1 MRDLLV
7 RKTDRQRFFP
17 DIEPELYRPN
27 RSGEKSNDP
36 GLKLLALAYPQLTWM
51 QRYAG
56 WHLSPN
62 QQFARLLMLHR
73 LAFEAELAGEFEQA
87 DFFWRETNAQLRAAW
102 NRPDMWNAACA
113 VLDHK
118 PPVICAEVMRDLVAI
133 ELFIDTHIA
142 FVNGQFANKMSLD
155 PDNRAFIRLDFVRT
169 LLELQK
175 VPPAEAALLLA
186 PGIEAEIAA
195 LQTAKR
201 WDDAIARATQ
211 HLAMS
216 PDDAK
221 LQDRLALLH
230 FDQAI
235 DRLSGEGNE
244 LSDASWLGQKI
255 EALEGLRPAIP
266 DRTRTYSLLGQLN
279 HLQSIRLANGG
290 RLADALVAAR
300 KAQVFAPQLDDVVQT
315 MSVLVDSMTK
325 LQAQMEAVENQLR
338 AAGNMRLSADGER
351 LQSEARQGFS
361 PLEQYLKSGQ
371 PEQIAAARH
380 RASACALWQDIGL
393 EQSSRPADEKL
404 FKLLEVVGELYGSER
419 TEVEDIAAA
428 FCSTATANPEIS
440 ELANSADLVAAFIV
454 RRRRENAGES
464 VTEQESPATGVDQA
478 AVAAAF
484 SIPVSANVVRPARE
498 PLWFWLFGTQDRGY
512 RVGAVAAGIAA
523 IAVLGISASDWR
535 GSHIRSQAYSAI
547 MTAAGPER
555 EKIVVAE
562 AERFLGAWTLQG
574 NDPRKAQVQALWRDA
589 LEVPN
594 RRIRDTS
601 FEQLR
606 LAVQAANDG
615 AALDAA
621 ERFLGAPPLQD
632 ADLRQ
637 EKVLDAYARA
647 FSIWFANLAEP
658 LGETAQARIQNYRK
672 FASATPNTGKNP

>member
-7 RKTDRQRFFP
+7 RKADRRRFFP
-17 DIEPELYRPN
+17 DIEPGLYRPN
-27 RSGEKSNDP
+27 RSGEEPNDD
-36 GLKLLALAYPQLTWM
+36 GLKLLALAYPQLTWL
-51 QRYAG
+51 QRHAG

-73 LAFEAELAGEFEQA
+73 LAFEAELAGQLEQA
-87 DFFWRETNAQLRAAW
+87 NFFWREANARLRAAW
-102 NRPDMWNAACA
+102 DRSDTWDAACA

-118 PPVICAEVMRDLVAI
+118 PPVTSAEVIRDLVVN
-133 ELFIDTHIA
+133 ELFVDTHIA
-142 FVNGQFANKMSLD
+142 FINGQFANEIPLD
-155 PDNRAFIRLDFVRT
+155 PGNRAFVHLGFVRT

-175 VPPAEAALLLA
+175 APPAEAALLLA

-201 WDDAIARATQ
+201 WDDAIVRAAQ
-211 HLAMS
+211 HCAMS
-216 PDDAK
+216 SDDAK

-235 DRLSGEGNE
+235 DRLSAKGNE

-255 EALEGLRPAIP
+255 EALERLRSANP
-266 DRTRTYSLLGQLN
+266 DRMLTYSLLGQLY

-300 KAQVFAPQLDDVVQT
+300 KAHVFAPQLEDIT
-315 MSVLVDSMTK
+315 KTISELVDSMTK
-325 LQAQMEAVENQLR
+325 LQAHMKAVENQLR
-338 AAGNMRLSADGER
+338 TSGNMRLNADGER

-380 RASACALWQDIGL
+380 RASACALWRDIGL
-393 EQSSRPADEKL
+393 EQNSRPADEKL

-428 FCSTATANPEIS
+428 FCSATTANPEIA
-440 ELANSADLVAAFIV
+440 ELANSADIVAAFIV

-478 AVAAAF
+478 AVAEAF

-512 RVGAVAAGIAA
+512 RAGAVAAGIAA
-523 IAVLGISASDWR
+523 LAVLGISAADWR
-535 GSHIRSQAYSAI
+535 GSQTRSQAYSAI

-555 EKIVVAE
+555 EKTIIAE
-562 AERFLGAWTLQG
+562 AQRFLDAWTLQG

-594 RRIRDTS
+594 RRIRDAS
-601 FEQLR
+601 FEELR

-621 ERFLGAPPLQD
+621 ERFLGAPPRQD

-637 EKVLDAYARA
+637 EKVLDAYARV

-658 LGETAQARIQNYRK
+658 LGETAQARIRNYRK
-672 FASATPNTGKNP
+672 FASATPSSGKNP